1 MIRYIA
7 VVLSFALVGC
17 TASNPPP
24 AAAKAGE
31 RKRQKAS
38 PNLDR
43 TYDWGS
49 RPPIAN
55 PDRER
60 D

>member
-1 MIRYIA
+1 MIKYIA
-7 VVLSFALVGC
+7 VVLSLAFVGC

-24 AAAKAGE
+24 ATQKAGE
-31 RKRQKAS
+31 RKRPKAS

-43 TYDWGS
+43 TYDWGA
-49 RPPIAN
+49 RPPVAN